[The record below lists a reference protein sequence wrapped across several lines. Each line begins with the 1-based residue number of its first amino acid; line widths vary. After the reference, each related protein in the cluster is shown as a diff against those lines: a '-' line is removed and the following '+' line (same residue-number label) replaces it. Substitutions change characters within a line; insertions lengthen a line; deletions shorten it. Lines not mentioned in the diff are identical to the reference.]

1 MELRKLAKKVTT
13 ALFLSMFGLIAL
25 AQNLTVTG
33 NVRDAAGEPIIGA
46 NVKVEGTTVGTITD
60 FDGNYS
66 IQAPA
71 DGKLQI
77 SFIGYVPQTLAINN
91 QRTINVTL
99 KEDAEQLDEVV
110 VIGYQTVRRRD
121 LTGSVASVNGKA
133 IAAVPVTN
141 VAQALQGKLPG
152 VNVTSQDGRP
162 DASISIRV
170 RGGGSVSQSNDP
182 LILVDGVVVS
192 SLSDIPSEQV
202 ESIDVLKDA
211 SSTAIYGARGA
222 NGVILVTTKGA
233 KEGKVTVS
241 YSGYAKFNEPTKYMD
256 ALDPYDYL
264 AYKWAVTATHGDAYR
279 IPFETLFGLGAN
291 AGKNTQGIE
300 AYRNTPKY
308 DMQKEVYNES
318 FSHNHDLSISGG
330 TDKTKIIFAANYM
343 DEQGMKINSY
353 SKRSNVSLKVSQ
365 KILDNLEF
373 NVDARY
379 VQVENM
385 GSEGTT
391 SGSGSLMSAAYRFRP
406 IATSDILGDLSAL
419 ESGNIEM
426 FAKPY
431 MWDSYSA
438 AARLRDY
445 EPLTTRQ
452 NIRGTGS
459 INWGII
465 KGLNYRTELTLSR
478 TWNET
483 KTWEG
488 ARYKGGDYIDL
499 KTGEIFYAGDL
510 DYKKANSWAMRWSNT
525 LSYDIPLTADIHR
538 LNVLAGHE
546 ISDSGGTF
554 LRTQATHFPGNF
566 TKENAFA
573 MINQYD
579 QDKGS
584 STISSGKTIPD
595 RLLSFFGRAN
605 YSLLDRYLV
614 TLTFRAD
621 GSSKFSPNNRWGY
634 FPAAAVAWRVSEEAF
649 MHGTKEWLDNLKLR
663 VSYGQVGNDGI
674 NSNLWSQMWTSETDG
689 RYQLTLNNQLQSAYD
704 LASSQMANPDLK
716 WETTITRDLGLDFGL
731 FGGRLNGTIDVYWNT
746 TKDLLMQ
753 TSNPAITGFTTTYAN
768 IGQTSNR
775 GVELSL
781 SGTIFRN
788 KDWNISAGANI
799 NFNKGK
805 VDKLAEN
812 VTGLYG
818 TSWASSSTY
827 PLQDYILVEGKPVG
841 QVRGLIYDGYYT
853 TDDFTYNNGMYTLK
867 EGIADLT
874 STSMPT
880 IHGVTGGTDVPT
892 GQKAYPGLPKFR
904 DLSGADGTPD
914 GYIDENDLTVI
925 GDMTPV
931 HTGGFNVTASYKNF
945 DLGLYFN
952 WSYGNDVYNVNKL
965 ASLYG
970 YKESGVYENKL
981 DIVNNSYKIYNIVN
995 GDLVRLTTPEE
1006 LNAANKN
1013 ATLPLAYNENGI
1025 VSTLGIEDGSFL
1037 RLNTLTL
1044 GYTLPTKI
1052 MKKIGATNLRVYGSI
1067 YNVFTITGY
1076 DGLDPEVN
1084 ANTEQNK
1091 QAYPTLGL
1099 DWGTY
1104 PRARSFV
1111 LGLNLTF

>member
-1 MELRKLAKKVTT
+1 
-13 ALFLSMFGLIAL
+13 MFSLIAF

-33 NVRDAAGEPIIGA
+33 SVKDAAGEPMIGV
-46 NVKVEGTTVGTITD
+46 NVQVVGTATGTITNI
-60 FDGNYS
+60 DGNYS

-71 DGKLQI
+71 NGKLQF
-77 SFIGYVPQTLAINN
+77 SFIGYLSETISINN
-91 QRTINVTL
+91 QSTIHATL
-99 KEDAEQLDEVV
+99 REDTEVLDEVV
-110 VIGYQTVRRRD
+110 VIGYQTVKRRD
-121 LTGSVASVNGKA
+121 LTGSVASVNGKQ
-133 IAAVPVTN
+133 IAAVPVAN

-162 DASISIRV
+162 DASVSIRV

-192 SLSDIPSEQV
+192 SLNDIPSEQI

-241 YSGYAKFNEPTKYMD
+241 YSGYAKFNTPTKYLK
-256 ALDPYDYL
+256 ALGPYDYL
-264 AYKWAVTATHGDAYR
+264 AYKWAVADTHGDAYLL
-279 IPFETLFGLGAN
+279 PFETLFGLGSN
-291 AGKNTQGIE
+291 AGKNSGGIE

-308 DMQKEVYNES
+308 DMQKDVYNDS
-318 FSHNHDLSISGG
+318 FSHNHDLSVSGG
-330 TDKTKIIFAANYM
+330 TDKTKVLFSVNYM
-343 DEQGMKINSY
+343 DEQGLKINSY
-353 SKRSNVSLKVSQ
+353 SERASISLKVNQ
-365 KILDNLEF
+365 KILDNLDF

-385 GSEGTT
+385 SGESTT
-391 SGSGSLMSAAYRFRP
+391 NGSGSIMSSAYRFRP
-406 IATSDILGDLSAL
+406 IATKDILGDLSAL

-426 FAKPY
+426 FAKAY
-431 MWDSYSA
+431 MWDSYGA

-445 EPLTTRQ
+445 EPLTTRNQ
-452 NIRGTGS
+452 LRGTAS
-459 INWGII
+459 MNWGIM
-465 KGLNYRTELTLSR
+465 KGLNYRTELTMSR
-478 TWNET
+478 TWEQT

-488 ARYKGGDYIDL
+488 ANYKGGDYIDL
-499 KTGEIFYAGDL
+499 LTGEIIYAGDL
-510 DYKKANSWAMRWSNT
+510 DYKKADSWAMRWSNT
-525 LSYDIPLTADIHR
+525 LNYNIPFKNDIHR

-546 ISDSGGTF
+546 VSDSGGTF
-554 LRTQATHFPGNF
+554 MRIQATYFPGNF
-566 TKENAFA
+566 TKANAFA

-579 QDKGS
+579 QEKGS
-584 STISSGKTIPD
+584 SITSSGKSIPD

-621 GSSKFSPNNRWGY
+621 GSSKFAPSNRWGY
-634 FPAAAVAWRVSEEAF
+634 FPAAALAWRMSEEAF
-649 MHGTKEWLDNLKLR
+649 MASTRDWLDNLKLR
-663 VSYGQVGNDGI
+663 ISYGQVGNDGI
-674 NSNLWSQMWTSETDG
+674 DSSLWSQLWTSETDG
-689 RYQLTLNNQLQSAYD
+689 RYQMTLNNQLQSSYD
-704 LASSQMANPDLK
+704 LASTRMANPDLK
-716 WETTITRDLGLDFGL
+716 WETTITRDIGLDFTL
-731 FGGRLNGTIDVYWNT
+731 WGGRLNGTVDVYWNT
-746 TKDLLMQ
+746 TKDLLME
-753 TSNPAITGFTTTYAN
+753 TSNPAITGFSTTYAN

-788 KDWNISAGANI
+788 KDWNIGAGFNI

-805 VDKLAEN
+805 VDELADN
-812 VTGLYG
+812 ITGLYG

-827 PLQDYILVEGKPVG
+827 PIYDYVLVKGKPVG
-841 QVRGLIYDGYYT
+841 QVRGLICDGYYT
-853 TDDFTYNNGMYTLK
+853 TDDFNYNNGIYTLNSNV
-867 EGIADLT
+867 ADL
-874 STSMPT
+874 SSAAMPT
-880 IHGVTGGTDVPT
+880 IHGVKEGTDVPT
-892 GQKAYPGLPKFR
+892 GQKAYPGLSKFR
-904 DLSGADGTPD
+904 DISGPD
-914 GYIDENDLTVI
+914 GVPDGIIDENDLTVI

-931 HTGGFNVTASYKNF
+931 HTGGFNLTASYKNF

-981 DIVNNSYKIYNIVN
+981 AIVKNSYKIYDIVD
-995 GDLVRLTTPEE
+995 GQLVRFTTPDQ
-1006 LNAANKN
+1006 LNAANVN

-1025 VSTLGIEDGSFL
+1025 VSTLGIEDGSYL

-1044 GYTLPTKI
+1044 GYTFPEKLINKVRL
-1052 MKKIGATNLRVYGSI
+1052 TNLRVYGSI
-1067 YNVFTITGY
+1067 YNVFTLTGY

-1084 ANTEQNK
+1084 ANPEQNK
-1091 QAYPTLGL
+1091 QAYPTLGM